1 MAIAI
6 VLITI
11 FFSSLLN
18 IYSNR
23 NKIMEKIAGEHYG
36 DAHHNEKRHLVNPL
50 KKSERQIPPIKIEDL
65 KIKNDADVFG
75 QWTAPIDW
83 NVTAIHSIL
92 LPDETV
98 MTFGT
103 FGIDNKEQNKDVREN
118 KKIIITDGRQLD
130 RDGGSHQWKMHDVNS
145 GIDFDIWDY
154 KKGIDDNSHILFKK
168 PVVMDAFCSIVRV
181 LDEDRVFI
189 VGGNKNMD
197 TDQPDTQNATMIY
210 NVKDK
215 KFQLSKTLNYK
226 RWYGSAV
233 ITGDNTW

>member
-1 MAIAI
+1 M
-6 VLITI
+6 
-11 FFSSLLN
+11 
-18 IYSNR
+18 
-23 NKIMEKIAGEHYG
+23 
-36 DAHHNEKRHLVNPL
+36 
-50 KKSERQIPPIKIEDL
+50 
-65 KIKNDADVFG
+65 
-75 QWTAPIDW
+75 
-83 NVTAIHSIL
+83 
-92 LPDETV
+92 
-98 MTFGT
+98 
-103 FGIDNKEQNKDVREN
+103 
-118 KKIIITDGRQLD
+118 D

-233 ITGDNTW
+233 ITGDNHMVILGGEDVVTQELSTTPEIIDLNNIEGGWKLLNKADSNDLFGNKILLNGFYPRSFLASNGDIVGISYNKATGLWIKIMNIGYLKQEKFP